1 LELIELTYAD
11 LIIEVEEKFDQKYN
25 HGLPPL
31 LKGNHDYVSSIAK
44 VILFE
49 GMFKRSLSS
58 DDAYKVLYSINE
70 KSILKDYIFPFDS
83 SKVESS
89 IQSKSLARMY
99 DFYIDERKDED
110 SPLTALAKV
119 GIRMKNQTLTGKLT
133 EFKTDFIKKE
143 VDGNWQEIPCL
154 VSDNLTDDEKEEIRL
169 TAHLVP
175 QRAWPAYER
184 ASHLYDLRHNKLND
198 FQQIINKM
206 GGNQSSIERSMMAF
220 QDMRDYYINKVDVV
234 DPYRYS
240 SFDELQ
246 KSNLKTVIMDKGFS
260 LDDFGQWVINDNFGR
275 NENVRLLKKVLNN
288 EKATEI
294 FLNKGVKSIE
304 RAEKYLNSLEIE
316 PPELSSASIIQLA
329 KTLSNKIS
337 NLASLQIEEI
347 KSKDNDTFWELQ
359 NLHQTIDEIFIKK
372 DGE

>member
-49 GMFKRSLSS
+49 GMFKRSLAS

-143 VDGNWQEIPCL
+143 VDNDMGFFSSEKSSEEQFNIAVNYEFGQL
-154 VSDNLTDDEKEEIRL
+154 GSVKDVSKALSFYTKSAEKGLSKAQHNLAL
-169 TAHLVP
+169 M
-175 QRAWPAYER
+175 YENGKGV
-184 ASHLYDLRHNKLND
+184 SID
-198 FQQIINKM
+198 QQKAIFWYTKAAQQGLSLSQFNLAQI
-206 GGNQSSIERSMMAF
+206 
-220 QDMRDYYINKVDVV
+220 
-234 DPYRYS
+234 YS
-240 SFDELQ
+240 SDSVGNFKEAIKWYEECKETEFMGKFQLGLLIHMGIGIDKDEDRGL
-246 KSNLKTVIMDKGFS
+246 
-260 LDDFGQWVINDNFGR
+260 
-275 NENVRLLKKVLNN
+275 RLLR
-288 EKATEI
+288 EA
-294 FLNKGVKSIE
+294 
-304 RAEKYLNSLEIE
+304 AEVGDHTTKLKLADYL
-316 PPELSSASIIQLA
+316 
-329 KTLSNKIS
+329 
-337 NLASLQIEEI
+337 
-347 KSKDNDTFWELQ
+347 SKL
-359 NLHQTIDEIFIKK
+359 
-372 DGE
+372 

>member
-1 LELIELTYAD
+1 MKNKLKTLKVTSID
-11 LIIEVEEKFDQKYN
+11 LDVTNPRIQRALDKYKN
-25 HGLPPL
+25 MGEITP
-31 LKGNHDYVSSIAK
+31 
-44 VILFE
+44 
-49 GMFKRSLSS
+49 
-58 DDAYKVLYSINE
+58 
-70 KSILKDYIFPFDS
+70 
-83 SKVESS
+83 
-89 IQSKSLARMY
+89 ARMY
-99 DFYIDERKDED
+99 IALKGGGGDMNPQASFDRLKNSIKACGSILMPIIVNKEGGRYICIEGNTR
-110 SPLTALAKV
+110 LA
-119 GIRMKNQTLTGKLT
+119 IYL
-133 EFKTDFIKKE
+133 DFIKKE